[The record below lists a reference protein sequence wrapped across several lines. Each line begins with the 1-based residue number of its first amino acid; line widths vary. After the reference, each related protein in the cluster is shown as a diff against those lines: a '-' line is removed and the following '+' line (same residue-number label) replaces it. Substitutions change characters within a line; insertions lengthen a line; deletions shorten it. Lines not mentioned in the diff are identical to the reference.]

1 MLADTG
7 LGLVSELKAKLGWPL
22 LQIVPVAFV
31 AYNLLWLIHKSF
43 FSSLRKIPGPFLA
56 RISRVWEMRKTAT
69 GNIDEIIMDLHKCHR
84 PIVRIGPNR
93 YDFDTMEAAKI
104 IYRIGSTLPKADY
117 YIPFGLPSFPN
128 LFDGVDGQT
137 AILKEEL
144 QRFSD
149 QKQVIDLPQFLQY
162 YVFDAIG
169 VITSMG
175 MMESNSDTNGACG
188 ALDAMWHYASMMAY
202 IPHMHAWWLWLFSPL
217 PIESPIQGLTDDDA
231 SLKGGNNFLAKLL
244 LMEKE
249 GKVTSRETQQAIGL
263 NIGAGS
269 HTTANALSPILYY
282 LYTNPR
288 TLQCLREELDIC
300 VKVDPLSFQQS
311 QSMLYLQAVI
321 KEALRLHPGVGT
333 QLTRVVPKVGL
344 VIEGQSFPEGTE
356 VGVNAWVLYHK
367 KSIFGVDASEFRPE
381 RWLETGENLNIGGSF
396 TFGAGSRSCI
406 GKNIRNL
413 EMSRA
418 IPQIVRN
425 FDIEINRG
433 EMILKKECW
442 WFVKPEYKAMIKT
455 QAS

>member
-1 MLADTG
+1 
-7 LGLVSELKAKLGWPL
+7 
-22 LQIVPVAFV
+22 
-31 AYNLLWLIHKSF
+31 
-43 FSSLRKIPGPFLA
+43 
-56 RISRVWEMRKTAT
+56 
-69 GNIDEIIMDLHKCHR
+69 
-84 PIVRIGPNR
+84 
-93 YDFDTMEAAKI
+93 METAKI
-104 IYRIGSTLPKADY
+104 IHRIGSTLPKADY

-128 LFDGVDGQT
+128 LFDVQDSARHSSIKKQFAPLYTMTALLSYEQGVDGQT

-149 QKQVIDLPQFLQY
+149 QKQV
-162 YVFDAIG
+162 G
-169 VITSMG
+169 KSMG

-202 IPHMHAWWLWLFSPL
+202 IPHMHAWWLWLFSLL
-217 PIESPIQGLTDDDA
+217 PIEAPIQGLTEYVERQIMPYRIKAAEFGDDA

-288 TLQCLREELDIC
+288 TLQCLRDELDIC
-300 VKVDPLSFQQS
+300 AKVDPLSFQQS

-321 KEALRLHPGVGT
+321 KEALRLHPGGGT

-344 VIEGQSFPEGTE
+344 VIEGQFFPEGTE

-367 KSIFGVDASEFRPE
+367 KSIFGVDASEFGPE
-381 RWLETGENLNIGGSF
+381 RWLETG
-396 TFGAGSRSCI
+396 
-406 GKNIRNL
+406 
-413 EMSRA
+413 
-418 IPQIVRN
+418 
-425 FDIEINRG
+425 
-433 EMILKKECW
+433 
-442 WFVKPEYKAMIKT
+442 
-455 QAS
+455 